1 MNAMLY
7 RYAGQRTRTPSVV
20 DITAGDNWYYDG
32 APGYEPAAGVGVL
45 DVNNFA
51 NEIASESGCE

>member
-1 MNAMLY
+1 
-7 RYAGQRTRTPSVV
+7 VV

-32 APGYEPAAGVGVL
+32 VPGYEPAAGVGVL

-51 NEIASESGCE
+51 SALAGESGCE